1 METKVE
7 QFYFSANDIARH
19 FGVSVSTVHRWA
31 STGCPCLQMGATRA
45 RRFRIR
51 DVEKFLCA
59 GVDPDETEAAR

>member
-7 QFYFSANDIARH
+7 QVYSAAEVARH
-19 FGVSVSTVHRWA
+19 FAVSVGTVYRWA

-51 DVEKFLCA
+51 DVEKFLCLDA
-59 GVDPDETEAAR
+59 ADGKEAAR